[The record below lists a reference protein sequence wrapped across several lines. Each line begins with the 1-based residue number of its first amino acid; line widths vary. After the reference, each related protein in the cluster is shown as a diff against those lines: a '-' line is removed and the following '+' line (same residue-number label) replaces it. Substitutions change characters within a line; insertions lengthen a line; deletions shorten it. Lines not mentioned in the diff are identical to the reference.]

1 MPTKRSAK
9 PYAKKF
15 AKKAAKISAEP
26 SATSSAASTRSF
38 RLELAG
44 QSIPVN
50 SIEGGAAVGVVVND
64 PPTMSAFRGKH
75 LSGTRFEPIAI
86 EAAFNSA
93 RPLFDLVGNAWKG
106 TRPQAN
112 GALIAADVSG
122 RPVSR
127 REFVR
132 ALVAEATVPTLDGTS
147 HDPAIMTVRL
157 APQQTSDVAPP
168 ATLPAVPRPPAPSL
182 VSNFRLSIPG
192 LDCTKVIKIDSFTV
206 KPQANVVEFPDLR
219 IELSPVSG
227 ATWRDFY
234 RTMVIE
240 GHSTPM
246 DEKTGTLELLSANLT
261 QVVATITFFNLGIF
275 RLDETLPDPTSGLTR
290 LIAGFYCERME
301 LAIS

>member
-1 MPTKRSAK
+1 MPTKRPAKTYVKESAK
-9 PYAKKF
+9 KSAKT
-15 AKKAAKISAEP
+15 

-50 SIEGGAAVGVVVND
+50 SIAGGAAVGIVVND
-64 PPTMSAFRGKH
+64 PPTMSPFREKH

-86 EAAFNSA
+86 EAPFNSA
-93 RPLFDLVGNAWKG
+93 RPLFDLVGSAWKG

-112 GALIAADVSG
+112 GALIAVDAQG
-122 RPVSR
+122 RAVSR
-127 REFVR
+127 REFVK
-132 ALVAEATVPTLDGTS
+132 AVVAEATVPTLDGAS
-147 HDPAIMTVRL
+147 RDPAIMTVRL

-168 ATLPAVPRPPAPSL
+168 VTLPAVPRPPAPSL
-182 VSNFRLSIPG
+182 ASNFRLSITG
-192 LDCTKVIKIDSFTV
+192 LDCTRVARIESFTV
-206 KPQANVVEFPDLR
+206 RPQASVVEFPDLR

-246 DEKTGTLELLSANLT
+246 SEKTGALELLSANLAT
-261 QVVATITFFNLGIF
+261 VIATISFFNLGIF
-275 RLDETLPDPTSGLTR
+275 GLDETLPDATTGATR
-290 LIAGFYCERME
+290 LVADLYCERME

>member
-1 MPTKRSAK
+1 MKSAK
-9 PYAKKF
+9 TSAKKT
-15 AKKAAKISAEP
+15 SAN
-26 SATSSAASTRSF
+26 SSAATTRSF

-44 QSIPVN
+44 QSLPVN
-50 SIEGGAAVGVVVND
+50 SVEGGAAVGVVVNG
-64 PPTMSAFRGKH
+64 PSTTNVFREKH

-93 RPLFDLVGNAWKG
+93 RPLFDLVANAWKG

-112 GALIAADVSG
+112 GALIAADAGG

-127 REFVR
+127 REFVK
-132 ALVAEATVPTLDGTS
+132 AVVTEATVPTLDGS
-147 HDPAIMTVRL
+147 SRDPAIMTVRL
-157 APQQTSDVAPP
+157 VPQQTSDVAPP
-168 ATLPAVPRPPAPSL
+168 MTLPAVPRPPAPSL
-182 VSNFRLSIPG
+182 VSNFRLTIPG
-192 LDCTKVIKIDSFTV
+192 LDCTRVAKIDSFTV

-234 RTMVIE
+234 RAMVIE

-246 DEKTGTLELLSANLT
+246 DEKTGTIELLSANLT
-261 QVVATITFFNLGIF
+261 QVVATISLFNLGIF
-275 RLDETLPDPTSGLTR
+275 RLDETLPDSTSGQTR
-290 LIAGFYCERME
+290 LVANLYCERME